1 MNYYVLYCQTI
12 KTEKLCLQ
20 FNRKKN
26 IHAYI
31 PQMEKYIRSKDI
43 TILQVMFPG
52 YLFIQTTLNQIEFDS
67 MLYLMK
73 EEKDGVIRELKKE
86 DVSAL
91 TSDEIQLLHQLLDDR
106 GILVMSEGYKEN
118 EKTIVTKGPLKNL
131 QDSIIAVYKKDRL
144 AILNIQFLKRN
155 IKAGIWIR

>member
-86 DVSAL
+86 DISAL